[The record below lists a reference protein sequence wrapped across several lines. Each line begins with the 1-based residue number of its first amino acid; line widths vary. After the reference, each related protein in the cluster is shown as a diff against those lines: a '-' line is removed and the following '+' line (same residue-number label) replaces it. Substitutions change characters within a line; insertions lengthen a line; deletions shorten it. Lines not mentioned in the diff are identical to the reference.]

1 MSDHDVNDD
10 VKDNKVPTPSEVA
23 AKTAKSSEQVEPEKQ
38 EVFDAEYVAKLRRES
53 AGYRTKLKEL
63 EPLLDEYKQQK
74 EKGKSDL
81 EKALER
87 IQELESESAANKQQ
101 ALRAKVAQATGVP
114 ADLLPNTADEDE
126 LTEAANTL
134 KKWAENQQLCQPLC
148 GREPLLQATVTMR
161 RGPKVKTR
169 RRCKSISLLY
179 RAILGSAL
187 SLQ

>member
-1 MSDHDVNDD
+1 MSDHDVDD

-23 AKTAKSSEQVEPEKQ
+23 AKTANTSEQVEPEKQ

-63 EPLLDEYKQQK
+63 QPLLDEYQKQQD
-74 EKGKSDL
+74 KGKSEL

-114 ADLLPNTADEDE
+114 ADLLPNTTDEDE
-126 LTEAANTL
+126 LTQAANAL
-134 KKWAENQQLCQPLC
+134 KKWAENQPHK
-148 GREPLLQATVTMR
+148 GAPRVTNA
-161 RGPKVKTR
+161 GKESSASSKE
-169 RRCKSISLLY
+169 SLA
-179 RAILGSAL
+179 RQILGF
-187 SLQ
+187 